1 MGAEAARDTDGTA
14 MMLGMREASRIAGL
28 EVIAHLPEG
37 RRRTTPLLFVH
48 GAFTAAWCWDEHFL
62 PYLAQRG
69 YASYALSLR
78 GHGASEGRETLSLAS
93 IDDFTTDVLIVAEQ
107 LPGRPV
113 LVGHSMGAIVVQRGF
128 ARARPPAA
136 VLMAP
141 VPPQGLAGSAL
152 LLAARD
158 PDLFQELSLTQHA
171 HPRYATMEGLR
182 RAVFSGTM
190 PEEIVARHFARMQP
204 ESQRAMFDLAWPQYF
219 WVGAGDVPVLV
230 LGAANDTLFPADTV
244 AETARIYHVR
254 AEIFPDMAH
263 AMMLEPDWKD
273 VADRMLDW
281 LAERRL

>member
-1 MGAEAARDTDGTA
+1 
-14 MMLGMREASRIAGL
+14 MREASRISGL
-28 EVIAHLPEG
+28 EVVAHIPEG
-37 RRRTTPLLFVH
+37 KRRTTPLLFVH
-48 GAFTAAWCWDEHFL
+48 GAFAGAWCWEENFL

-69 YASYALSLR
+69 YASYAVSLR
-78 GHGASEGRETLSLAS
+78 GHGASDGRAGLALAS
-93 IDDFTTDVLIVAEQ
+93 IDDFTADMLLVAEQ
-107 LPGRPV
+107 LPGQPV
-113 LVGHSMGAIVVQRGF
+113 LIGHSMGAIIVQRGL

-171 HPRYATMEGLR
+171 HPRYATLEGLR
-182 RAVFSGTM
+182 RAVFSGAV
-190 PEEIVARHFARMQP
+190 PDDAVVRYFARMQP

-219 WVGAGDVPVLV
+219 WVGASGVPMLV

-244 AETARIYHVR
+244 NETARVYGVR

-263 AMMLEPDWKD
+263 AMMLEPGWKK
-273 VADRMLDW
+273 VADRILAWLDE
-281 LAERRL
+281 LRLG